1 MNLDS
6 IHLKNISTEAKIVV
20 VVACVLLFSLW
31 YFSEDTPTQAGG
43 NNLTIIYLFKADWC
57 PHCQN
62 FMPIWN
68 KMKNKYDNKV
78 QFKTIDSEKH
88 RAEIKKHNIEGFPT
102 IKNNINGEYTG
113 DRSLAD
119 FEKWIKTKCI
129 QK

>member
-102 IKNNINGEYTG
+102 IKYNINGEYTG
-113 DRSLAD
+113 D
-119 FEKWIKTKCI
+119 
-129 QK
+129 